1 MSDLHAGFQR
11 ADADARGDGLF
22 AFLERVDGLPQVQAI
37 KRRMAELLG
46 PSAGQHLL
54 EVGCG
59 MGHEVRRL
67 AGRVAPGGSV
77 LGIDMNHA
85 MIEEARRRTADL
97 GGAVRCQVGDV
108 QRLELGDD
116 AVDGVR
122 TGPDVCPRSAAG
134 DQRAGPGCPPWR
146 PGRRVRAGLR
156 GDAGR
161 PAGPGSRATGA

>member
-1 MSDLHAGFQR
+1 VSDLHAGFQR

-85 MIEEARRRTADL
+85 MIDEARRRTADL
-97 GGAVRCQVGDV
+97 GR
-108 QRLELGDD
+108 R
-116 AVDGVR
+116 R
-122 TGPDVCPRSAAG
+122 PM
-134 DQRAGPGCPPWR
+134 
-146 PGRRVRAGLR
+146 PGR
-156 GDAGR
+156 
-161 PAGPGSRATGA
+161 